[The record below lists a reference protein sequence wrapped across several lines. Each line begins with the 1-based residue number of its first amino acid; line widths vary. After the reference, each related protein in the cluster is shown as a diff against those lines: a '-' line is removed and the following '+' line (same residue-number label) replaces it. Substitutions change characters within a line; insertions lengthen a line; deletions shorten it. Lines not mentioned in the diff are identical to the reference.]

1 MNANPLPDVVSGLVI
16 FVALGTGLL
25 MLATAILVE
34 ALVLRWLKWAS
45 GWVCLADSAM
55 ANLASAVLGCVLVAA
70 LASHLARA
78 STLFLLG
85 VVWPGSFA
93 LSWIAE
99 SCVISLVRRRPFK
112 KVLRPFLAA
121 NLASYGLI
129 LALLIVRFGLGV

>member
-1 MNANPLPDVVSGLVI
+1 
-16 FVALGTGLL
+16 
-25 MLATAILVE
+25 
-34 ALVLRWLKWAS
+34 
-45 GWVCLADSAM
+45 
-55 ANLASAVLGCVLVAA
+55 
-70 LASHLARA
+70 
-78 STLFLLG
+78 LLG